1 MRDLDIRAVL
11 HARLAAREAG
21 KSNVRLVHEMGVL
34 AGECRVD
41 LAVINGRL
49 EGFEIK
55 SERDSLERLP
65 RQVEAYGK
73 VFDRM
78 TAVCAERHLEKVL
91 ATVPAWWGVE
101 AARPRGDSVRI
112 VRERAPKTNRAL
124 EPKAIAQLLWRAEAL
139 QALEELDAAGG
150 LRSKPRDVLWTAL
163 AEALPERELRRLVRE
178 RLRSRECWL
187 SPDPQHT
194 DDAWSPP
201 LSKS

>member
-11 HARLAAREAG
+11 HARLASREAG
-21 KSNVRLVHEMGVL
+21 KSNVRMVHEMCVL

-78 TAVCAERHLEKVL
+78 TVVCAERHLEKVL

-101 AARPRGDSVRI
+101 AAKPRGDSVRI

-124 EPKAIAQLLWRAEAL
+124 EPKAIAQLLWRAETL
-139 QALEELDAAGG
+139 QALEELDAARG

-178 RLRSRECWL
+178 RLRSREYWL
-187 SPDPQHT
+187 SPDPQRT
-194 DDAWSPP
+194 DDVWFPP